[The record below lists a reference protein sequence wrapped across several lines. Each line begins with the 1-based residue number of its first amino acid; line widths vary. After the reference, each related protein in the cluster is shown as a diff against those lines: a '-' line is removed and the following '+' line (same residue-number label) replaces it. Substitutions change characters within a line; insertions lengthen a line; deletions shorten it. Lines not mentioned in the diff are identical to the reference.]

1 MRHLAIIF
9 CFSCLLAMVI
19 VPLLARVCRR
29 IGLVDHPD
37 GRRKLH
43 ENKVALCG
51 GIAGYLA
58 TAVTVAVAIP
68 LLRTE
73 WNALDRTA
81 TELLPIFFAG
91 SVLLAV
97 GIIDDKIGLRGRQ
110 KLAGQ
115 LIAAMILVLGGLVVE
130 RVELFGYTIDLG
142 VLAVPATVLWLL
154 AAVNAINLLD
164 GINGF
169 AGSIGLITSAALAF
183 LAFRGGHAPQ
193 AILAAAMAGSLL
205 GFLRFNFP
213 KATVF
218 LGDAGSMSIGLV
230 LGALSIQSSLKGP
243 GTLLLATPLCML
255 AIPFFD
261 SAAAITR
268 RHLTGRSI
276 YSTDRCHIHHRLTE
290 RFGSVAAVLVVM
302 LFCSLLVAAA
312 MAGAIMRSETV
323 TVVTVV
329 GVVLI
334 FVVTRVFGH
343 SELGLIRARVGSFSR
358 SLFALSRHEQ
368 ASGVHSITRLQGNR
382 EWEKLWTGLT
392 EAVQDMPVTRV
403 ELDVNCPALHE
414 GYHGAWKR
422 RSSAADERIWRFDL
436 PLVAAEHQIGHVR
449 VTGVRTESSAAAEM
463 EKLLELLDSF
473 EEGLE
478 GILQEG
484 DGTPEVPALPRLLTQ
499 EEPVAATQG
508 VR

>member
-9 CFSCLLAMVI
+9 CFSCLLAMFF
-19 VPLLARVCRR
+19 VPLLARLCRR

-43 ENKVALCG
+43 EKNIALCG

-58 TAVTVAVAIP
+58 TAVSVVIAIP
-68 LLRTE
+68 YLRGE
-73 WNALDRTA
+73 WEALDRSA
-81 TELLPIFFAG
+81 SDLLPIFLAG
-91 SVLLAV
+91 SVLLGV
-97 GIIDDKIGLRGRQ
+97 GVIDDKVGLRGRQ

-115 LIAAMILVLGGLVVE
+115 VIAALILILGGLVVE
-130 RVELFGYTIDLG
+130 RVELFGFTIDLG
-142 VLAVPATVLWLL
+142 LLAVPATILWLL
-154 AAVNAINLLD
+154 AAVNAVNLLD

-169 AGSIGLITSAALAF
+169 AGSIGLITSAAISF
-183 LAFRGGHAPQ
+183 LAFRGGHGAQ
-193 AILAAAMAGSLL
+193 AVLAAAMAGSLL
-205 GFLRFNFP
+205 GFLRYNFP

-243 GTLLLATPLCML
+243 GTLLLAAPLCML

-261 SAAAITR
+261 SAAAIMR

-276 YSTDRCHIHHRLTE
+276 YSTDRCHIHHRLSE
-290 RFGSVAAVLVVM
+290 RFGAVAAVLVVAV
-302 LFCSLLVAAA
+302 FCGLLVAAA
-312 MAGAIMRSETV
+312 LVGVMMQSELV
-323 TVVTVV
+323 MMVSLV

-343 SELGLIRARVGSFSR
+343 SELGLIRARVFGFAQ
-358 SLFALSRHEQ
+358 SLISVSTHTKD
-368 ASGVHSITRLQGNR
+368 SGIHAITRLQGNR
-382 EWEKLWTGLT
+382 EWERLWTGLT
-392 EAVQDMPVTRV
+392 EAVQEMPITRV

-422 RSSAADERIWRFDL
+422 RSSVSDDRRWRFDL
-436 PLVAAEHQIGHVR
+436 PLVAAEHQVGYVR
-449 VTGVRTESSAAAEM
+449 VTGIRTESSAAVEM

-478 GILQEG
+478 DILN
-484 DGTPEVPALPRLLTQ
+484 DGAVIPGVPASATPKFVSPP
-499 EEPVAATQG
+499 ESAPAAQ
-508 VR
+508 V

>member
-1 MRHLAIIF
+1 MLII
-9 CFSCLLAMVI
+9 
-19 VPLLARVCRR
+19 PPLARLCRR

-43 ENKVALCG
+43 ENKIALCG

-58 TAVTVAVAIP
+58 TAISVAIAVP
-68 LLRTE
+68 YLGGKWESL
-73 WNALDRTA
+73 AHSTA
-81 TELLPIFFAG
+81 DLFPIFIAG

-97 GIIDDKIGLRGRQ
+97 GVIDDKVGLRGRQ

-115 LIAAMILVLGGLVVE
+115 LIATLILVLGGLVVE
-130 RVELFGYTIDLG
+130 RVEIFGYMFDLG
-142 VLAVPATVLWLL
+142 ILAVPATVLWLL
-154 AAVNAINLLD
+154 AAVNAVNLLD

-183 LAFRGGHAPQ
+183 LALRGGHAAQ
-193 AILAAAMAGSLL
+193 AVLAAAMAGSLL

-213 KATVF
+213 KASVF

-243 GTLLLATPLCML
+243 GTLLLVTPLCML

-268 RHLTGRSI
+268 RRLTGRSI
-276 YSTDRCHIHHRLTE
+276 YSTDRCHIHHRLAE
-290 RFGSVAAVLVVM
+290 RFGSVIAVIVVT
-302 LFCSLLVAAA
+302 LLCSLLVAAA
-312 MAGAIMRSETV
+312 LTGAVMQSETV

-329 GVVLI
+329 AVVLI

-343 SELGLIRARVGSFSR
+343 SELGLIRSRVRSFAQ
-358 SLFALSRHEQ
+358 SLFALRANERDKGIQ
-368 ASGVHSITRLQGNR
+368 SITRLQGNR
-382 EWEKLWTGLT
+382 EWEQLWTGLT
-392 EAVQDMPVTRV
+392 EAVRDMPVTRV

-422 RSSAADERIWRFDL
+422 HTTADEDRIWRFDL
-436 PLVAAEHQIGHVR
+436 PLVAAEHQVGHVR
-449 VTGVRTESSAAAEM
+449 VTGVRTESSAAMEM

-473 EEGLE
+473 EEGLKQLLGE
-478 GILQEG
+478 RC
-484 DGTPEVPALPRLLTQ
+484 EVIEVAPHRSREITRKDETRALSQ
-499 EEPVAATQG
+499 A
-508 VR
+508 